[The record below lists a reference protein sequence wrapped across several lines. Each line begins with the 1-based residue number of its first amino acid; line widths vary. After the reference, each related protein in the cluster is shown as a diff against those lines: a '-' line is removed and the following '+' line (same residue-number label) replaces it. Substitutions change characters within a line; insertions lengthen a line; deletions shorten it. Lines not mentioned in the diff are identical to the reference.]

1 MKNNRP
7 LIFFYV
13 LVVYVL
19 LQFVWWAYALF
30 NLNNEIHLLKL
41 NLIANSFSSIEQIA
55 IQQSELDAKLRAR
68 WIMIIGEGAVF
79 LSLLA
84 FGIYR
89 VQKTFKQEILLS
101 RQQQNFLLSVTHELK
116 TPLASNK
123 LFLQTL
129 EKHELSK
136 EKQAEII
143 KKAISDVD
151 RLNILVDN
159 ILLSARIENG
169 EMLLNKEKCSL
180 SQLVNQIIE
189 NSGQLSFSKS
199 RINVKTLNDVEIKI
213 DKNAFSSIL
222 LNLLENAL
230 KYSPAESIV
239 QVEIDRKENKAVL
252 RVKDEGI
259 GMNEFDKRHAFDKFY
274 RSGNEETRNTKGTGL
289 GLFIVN
295 NLVKWHTGT
304 IRIYDNQP
312 KGTIF
317 EIQFPIKINNE

>member
-1 MKNNRP
+1 MQNNRP

-19 LQFVWWAYALF
+19 LQFVWWAYMLF

-41 NLIANSFSSIEQIA
+41 ELIANSFSGIEQIA
-55 IQQSELDAKLRAR
+55 EQQAELDSKLYAR
-68 WIMIIGEGAVF
+68 WVMIIGEGAVF

-89 VQKTFKQEILLS
+89 VRKTFKQEILLS

-151 RLNILVDN
+151 RLNSLVDN

-169 EMLLNKEKCSL
+169 EMLLQKEKHSL
-180 SQLVNQIIE
+180 SELTQFVIE
-189 NSGQLSFSKS
+189 NSGQLSFYKS
-199 RINVKTLNDVEIKI
+199 RINVQTIKDAQILI

-222 LNLLENAL
+222 LNLIENAI
-230 KYSPAESIV
+230 KYSTAESMVNI
-239 QVEIDRKENKAVL
+239 EIDKSDNKAIL
-252 RVKDEGI
+252 RVKDEGV
-259 GMNEFDKRHAFDKFY
+259 GMSEYDKKHAFDKFY
-274 RSGNEETRNTKGTGL
+274 RSGNEETRHAKGTGL
-289 GLFIVN
+289 GLYIVK
-295 NLVKWHTGT
+295 NLVQWHKGT
-304 IRIYDNQP
+304 IRILNNQP
-312 KGTIF
+312 QGTIF
-317 EIQFPIKINNE
+317 EIQFPIN

>member
-1 MKNNRP
+1 MHNNRP
-7 LIFFYV
+7 LIFFYI

-19 LQFVWWAYALF
+19 LQFVWWAYMLF

-41 NLIANSFSSIEQIA
+41 ELIANSFSSIEQIA
-55 IQQSELDAKLRAR
+55 MQQAELDSKLRAR
-68 WIMIIGEGAVF
+68 WVMILGEGAVF

-89 VQKTFKQEILLS
+89 VRKTFKQEILLS
-101 RQQQNFLLSVTHELK
+101 RQQQNFLLSVTHEFK

-151 RLNILVDN
+151 RLNSLVDN

-180 SQLVNQIIE
+180 LQIVNQIIE
-189 NSGQLSFSKS
+189 NSGQLSFSKN
-199 RINVKTLNDVEIKI
+199 RINVKTLNDAEVEI

-222 LNLLENAL
+222 LNLIENAL
-230 KYSPAESIV
+230 KYSPAESKV
-239 QVEIDRKENKAVL
+239 QIEIDKKENKAIL

-259 GMNEFDKRHAFDKFY
+259 GINEYDKKHAFDKFY

-289 GLFIVN
+289 GLYIVK
-295 NLVKWHTGT
+295 NLVQWHQAA
-304 IRIYDNQP
+304 IHIYDNQP
-312 KGTIF
+312 KGSIF
-317 EIQFPIKINNE
+317 EIQFPIK

>member
-1 MKNNRP
+1 MQNNRP

-19 LQFVWWAYALF
+19 LQFVWWAYMLF

-41 NLIANSFSSIEQIA
+41 DLIANSFSSIEQIA
-55 IQQSELDAKLRAR
+55 TQQAELDAKLRAR
-68 WIMIIGEGAVF
+68 WIMILGEGAVF

-89 VQKTFKQEILLS
+89 VRKTFKQEILLS

-129 EKHELSK
+129 AKHELSK
-136 EKQAEII
+136 DKQAEII

-151 RLNILVDN
+151 RLNSLVDN

-180 SQLVNQIIE
+180 SHLVSQVIE
-189 NSGQLSFSKS
+189 NSGQLSFYKN
-199 RINVKTLNDVEIKI
+199 RINVQTINDAQFEI

-222 LNLLENAL
+222 LNLIENAL
-230 KYSPAESIV
+230 KYSNSESAV
-239 QVEIDRKENKAVL
+239 FVEIDKKENKAIL
-252 RVKDEGI
+252 RVKDEGL
-259 GMNEFDKRHAFDKFY
+259 GMNEYDKRHAFDKFY
-274 RSGNEETRNTKGTGL
+274 RSGNEETRHTKGTGL
-289 GLFIVN
+289 GLFIVKNLVQWHQGTIHIYN
-295 NLVKWHTGT
+295 NL
-304 IRIYDNQP
+304 P

-317 EIQFPIKINNE
+317 EIQFPIK

>member
-1 MKNNRP
+1 MQNNRP

-19 LQFVWWAYALF
+19 LQFVWWAYMLF

-41 NLIANSFSSIEQIA
+41 ELIANSFSSIEQIA
-55 IQQSELDAKLRAR
+55 EQQAELDSKLYAR
-68 WIMIIGEGAVF
+68 WVMIIGEGVVF
-79 LSLLA
+79 FSLLA

-89 VQKTFKQEILLS
+89 VRKTFRQEIALS

-151 RLNILVDN
+151 RLNNLVDN

-169 EMLLNKEKCSL
+169 EMLLQKENYSL
-180 SQLVNQIIE
+180 SELTQSVIE
-189 NSGQLSFSKS
+189 NSGQLAFNKN
-199 RINVKTLNDVEIKI
+199 RINVQTIKDTNLNL

-222 LNLLENAL
+222 LNLIENAF
-230 KYSPAESIV
+230 KYSPAESKVTI
-239 QVEIDRKENKAVL
+239 EIDQKENKALL

-259 GMNEFDKRHAFDKFY
+259 GMSEYDKKHAFDKFY

-289 GLFIVN
+289 GLFIVK
-295 NLVKWHTGT
+295 NLVQWHKGA
-304 IRIYDNQP
+304 IRILNNQP

-317 EIQFPIKINNE
+317 EIQFPIN

>member
-1 MKNNRP
+1 MQNNRP

-19 LQFVWWAYALF
+19 LQFVWWAYMLF
-30 NLNNEIHLLKL
+30 KLNNEIHLLKL
-41 NLIANSFSSIEQIA
+41 ELIANSFSSIEQIA
-55 IQQSELDAKLRAR
+55 EQQAELDSKLYAR
-68 WIMIIGEGAVF
+68 WVMIIGEGVVF

-89 VQKTFKQEILLS
+89 VRKTFRQEIALS

-151 RLNILVDN
+151 RLNNLVDN

-169 EMLLNKEKCSL
+169 EMLLQKENYSL
-180 SQLVNQIIE
+180 SELTQSEIE
-189 NSGQLSFSKS
+189 NSGQLAFNKN
-199 RINVKTLNDVEIKI
+199 RINVQTIKDTNLNL

-222 LNLLENAL
+222 LNLIENAF
-230 KYSPAESIV
+230 KYSPAESKVTI
-239 QVEIDRKENKAVL
+239 EIDQKENKALL
-252 RVKDEGI
+252 RVKDEGF
-259 GMNEFDKRHAFDKFY
+259 GMSEYDKKHAFDKFY

-289 GLFIVN
+289 GLFIVK
-295 NLVKWHTGT
+295 NLVQWHKGT
-304 IRIYDNQP
+304 IRILNNQP

-317 EIQFPIKINNE
+317 EIQFPIN

>member
-1 MKNNRP
+1 MQNNRP

-19 LQFVWWAYALF
+19 LQFVWWAYMLF

-41 NLIANSFSSIEQIA
+41 DLIANSFSSIEQIA
-55 IQQSELDAKLRAR
+55 TQQAELDAKLRAR
-68 WIMIIGEGAVF
+68 WIMILGEGAVF

-89 VQKTFKQEILLS
+89 VRKTFKQEILLS

-129 EKHELSK
+129 AKHELSK

-151 RLNILVDN
+151 RLNSLVDN

-180 SQLVNQIIE
+180 SLLVSQVIE
-189 NSGQLSFSKS
+189 NSGQLSFYKN
-199 RINVKTLNDVEIKI
+199 RINVQTINDAQVEI

-222 LNLLENAL
+222 LNLIENAL
-230 KYSPAESIV
+230 KYSNSESAV
-239 QVEIDRKENKAVL
+239 FVEIDKKENKAIL

-259 GMNEFDKRHAFDKFY
+259 GMNEYDKRHAFDKFY
-274 RSGNEETRNTKGTGL
+274 RSGNEETRHTKGTGL
-289 GLFIVN
+289 GLFIVKNLVQWHQGTIHIYN
-295 NLVKWHTGT
+295 NL
-304 IRIYDNQP
+304 P
-312 KGTIF
+312 KGSIF
-317 EIQFPIKINNE
+317 EIQFPIK

>member
-1 MKNNRP
+1 MQNNRP

-19 LQFVWWAYALF
+19 LQFVWWAYMLF
-30 NLNNEIHLLKL
+30 NLNNEIHSLKL
-41 NLIANSFSSIEQIA
+41 ELISDRFSSSEQIA
-55 IQQSELDAKLRAR
+55 FKQSELKAKLNAR
-68 WIMIIGEGAVF
+68 RIMILGEGAVF

-89 VQKTFKQEILLS
+89 VRKTFKQEIQLS

-129 EKHELSK
+129 EKHELSR

-151 RLNILVDN
+151 RLNSLVDN

-180 SQLVNQIIE
+180 SQTVHQIIE
-189 NSGQLSFSKS
+189 NSGQLSFSKN
-199 RINVKTLNDVEIKI
+199 RINVKTLNDAEIEI

-222 LNLLENAL
+222 LNLVENAL
-230 KYSPAESIV
+230 KYSPKESMV
-239 QVEIDRKENKAVL
+239 QIDIDKKENKAVL

-259 GMNEFDKRHAFDKFY
+259 GMNEYDKKHAFDKFY
-274 RSGNEETRNTKGTGL
+274 RSGNEETRHTKGTGL
-289 GLFIVN
+289 GLYIVKNLAQWHQAAIFIYN
-295 NLVKWHTGT
+295 
-304 IRIYDNQP
+304 NQP

-317 EIQFPIKINNE
+317 EIHFPIK

>member
-1 MKNNRP
+1 MQNNRL
-7 LIFFYV
+7 LIFFNI

-19 LQFVWWAYALF
+19 LQFVWWAYMLF
-30 NLNNEIHLLKL
+30 NLNNEIHQLKL
-41 NLIANSFSSIEQIA
+41 ELIANSFSNIEQIA
-55 IQQSELDAKLRAR
+55 MLQAELDSKLHAR
-68 WIMIIGEGAVF
+68 WVMILGEGAVF
-79 LSLLA
+79 LLLLA

-89 VQKTFKQEILLS
+89 VRKTFKQEILLS

-151 RLNILVDN
+151 RLNSLVDN

-169 EMLLNKEKCSL
+169 EMLLNKEKCTL
-180 SQLVNQIIE
+180 SKIVNQIIE
-189 NSGQLSFSKS
+189 NSGQLSFSKN
-199 RINVKTLNDVEIKI
+199 RINVKTLNEAEVEI

-222 LNLLENAL
+222 LNLVENAL
-230 KYSPAESIV
+230 KYSPSESK
-239 QVEIDRKENKAVL
+239 VEIEINRKENKAIL
-252 RVKDEGI
+252 KVKDEGI
-259 GMNEFDKRHAFDKFY
+259 GMNEYDKKHAFDKFY

-289 GLFIVN
+289 GLYIVKK
-295 NLVKWHTGT
+295 LVQWHKAS
-304 IRIYDNQP
+304 IHIYNNQP
-312 KGTIF
+312 KGSIF
-317 EIQFPIKINNE
+317 EIQFPIK

>member
-1 MKNNRP
+1 M
-7 LIFFYV
+7 
-13 LVVYVL
+13 
-19 LQFVWWAYALF
+19 LF
-30 NLNNEIHLLKL
+30 NLNNETHLLKL
-41 NLIANSFSSIEQIA
+41 ELIANSFSSIEQVA
-55 IQQSELDAKLRAR
+55 TQQAALNAKLRAR
-68 WIMIIGEGAVF
+68 WIMILGEGAVF

-89 VQKTFKQEILLS
+89 VRKTFKQEILLS
-101 RQQQNFLLSVTHELK
+101 RQQQNFLLSVTHEFK

-151 RLNILVDN
+151 RLNCLVDN

-180 SQLVNQIIE
+180 SDLVSQVIE
-189 NSGQLSFSKS
+189 NSGQFSFYKN
-199 RINVKTLNDVEIKI
+199 RINVQTLNDSEVEI

-222 LNLLENAL
+222 LNLVENAL
-230 KYSPAESIV
+230 KYSPAESKV
-239 QVEIDRKENKAVL
+239 QIEIDKKENKAIL

-259 GMNEFDKRHAFDKFY
+259 GMNEYDKRHAFDKFY

-289 GLFIVN
+289 GLYIVK
-295 NLVKWHTGT
+295 NLVQWHQAA
-304 IRIYDNQP
+304 IHIYNNQP
-312 KGTIF
+312 KGSIF
-317 EIQFPIKINNE
+317 EIQFPIK

>member
-1 MKNNRP
+1 MQNNRP

-19 LQFVWWAYALF
+19 LQFVWWAYMLF

-41 NLIANSFSSIEQIA
+41 ELIANSFSSIEQIEE
-55 IQQSELDAKLRAR
+55 QQAELDKKLYAR
-68 WIMIIGEGAVF
+68 WVMIIGEGAVF

-89 VQKTFKQEILLS
+89 VRKTFRQEIALS

-151 RLNILVDN
+151 RLNSLVDN

-169 EMLLNKEKCSL
+169 EMLLQKENYSL
-180 SQLVNQIIE
+180 SQLTQSVIE
-189 NSGQLSFSKS
+189 NSGQLAFYKN
-199 RINVKTLNDVEIKI
+199 RISVQTIKDTNLNL

-222 LNLLENAL
+222 LNLIENAL
-230 KYSPAESIV
+230 KYSPAESKVTI
-239 QVEIDRKENKAVL
+239 EIDQTENKAIL

-259 GMNEFDKRHAFDKFY
+259 GMSEYDKKHAFDKFY

-289 GLFIVN
+289 GLFIVK
-295 NLVKWHTGT
+295 NLVQWHKGA
-304 IRIYDNQP
+304 IRILNNQP

-317 EIQFPIKINNE
+317 EIQFPIN

>member
-1 MKNNRP
+1 MQNNRP

-19 LQFVWWAYALF
+19 LQFVWWAYMLF

-41 NLIANSFSSIEQIA
+41 DLIANSFSSIEQIA
-55 IQQSELDAKLRAR
+55 TQQAELDAKLRAR
-68 WIMIIGEGAVF
+68 WIMILGEGAVF

-89 VQKTFKQEILLS
+89 VRKTFKQEILLS

-129 EKHELSK
+129 AKHELSK

-151 RLNILVDN
+151 RLNSLVDN

-169 EMLLNKEKCSL
+169 EMLLNKEEFHL
-180 SQLVNQIIE
+180 SDLVNSII
-189 NSGQLSFSKS
+189 NQSGQLVFVKN
-199 RINVKTLNDVEIKI
+199 RINVQTINDALVEL
-213 DKNAFSSIL
+213 DRNAFSSIL
-222 LNLLENAL
+222 LNLIENAL
-230 KYSPAESIV
+230 KYSNSESV
-239 QVEIDRKENKAVL
+239 VFVEIDKKENKAIL

-259 GMNEFDKRHAFDKFY
+259 GMSDYDKRNAFDKFY

-295 NLVKWHTGT
+295 NLVKWHAGT
-304 IRIYDNQP
+304 IKIYDNQP
-312 KGTIF
+312 KGSIF
-317 EIQFPIKINNE
+317 EIQFPIK